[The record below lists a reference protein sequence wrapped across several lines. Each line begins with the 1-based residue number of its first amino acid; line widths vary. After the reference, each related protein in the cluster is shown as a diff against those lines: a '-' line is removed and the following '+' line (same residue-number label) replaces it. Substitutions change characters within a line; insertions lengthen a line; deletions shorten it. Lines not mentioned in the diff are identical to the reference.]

1 MCNSM
6 TLLLPGIYFYKLHWA
21 VTYGSAITKK
31 FETWSVFFQRYR
43 FRLLWLEN
51 YCSSWTNKHHV
62 LTLHQ
67 NITSSKQR
75 DEKVWRLQ
83 HKDPFM
89 LQFWWKLTYYLFK
102 FNNRNTTKKDVNMFQ
117 INNENTRTT
126 SVTSS
131 GVFIVNLEH
140 ISHLFLVFLLLALKK

>member
-1 MCNSM
+1 M

-43 FRLLWLEN
+43 FKLLWLEN

-102 FNNRNTTKKDVNMFQ
+102 FNNRNTTKKMW
-117 INNENTRTT
+117 ICSKLTMKTPERRRWR
-126 SVTSS
+126 
-131 GVFIVNLEH
+131 L
-140 ISHLFLVFLLLALKK
+140 LVFLLLIWNIFHTFF